1 MVKLNYYAQLWSVM
15 TFNQTALLKQTVQ
28 FKRKTKKNLMI
39 VLKEIYYLK
48 ICHSLMLSWM
58 FHLTLYNALITM
70 LVLAK
75 MRLWPSEVSTRLQ
88 RKSKDWFK
96 ERQKRLTSSSFG
108 RVSNWRE
115 SIAPVSIDLF
125 TVPSA
130 ILEM

>member
-1 MVKLNYYAQLWSVM
+1 
-15 TFNQTALLKQTVQ
+15 
-28 FKRKTKKNLMI
+28 
-39 VLKEIYYLK
+39 
-48 ICHSLMLSWM
+48 M

-75 MRLWPSEVSTRLQ
+75 VRLWPTRSQLDFNEKAKIGL
-88 RKSKDWFK
+88 RRDK
-96 ERQKRLTSSSFG
+96 KRLTSSSFG
-108 RVSNWRE
+108 RVSNRRE